1 MTLLETIKAAE
12 PLIQVATLLALLK
25 YAYDTSRIMRAT
37 VAQSQAIHQPCLV
50 LEMALREQNTVIFAQ
65 AMKET
70 APSTRLADRAVIHN
84 IGVGPAYAISYSFAG
99 GENNTLNDAPALVP
113 YLLPGQKIEVAYPR
127 PLLVRGAVTFSA
139 TYKGLTGVCYQSA
152 QALDDGAILQFHHQL
167 VASPSWLEGPDP
179 DQRSGQA
186 G

>member
-1 MTLLETIKAAE
+1 MNLLETITAAE

-25 YAYDTSRIMRAT
+25 YASDTTRIMRAT

-84 IGVGPAYAISYSFAG
+84 IGVGPAYSISYSFAG
-99 GENNTLNDAPALVP
+99 GENNCLNDAPALVP
-113 YLLPGQKIEVAYPR
+113 YLLPGKTIEIAYPR
-127 PLLVRGAVTFSA
+127 ALLVRGAVTFSA
-139 TYKGLTGVCYQSA
+139 TYKGLTGVCYQSI
-152 QALDDGAILQFHHQL
+152 QSLEDGALLQLQHGL
-167 VASPSWLEGPDP
+167 VPSPSWLGGPDP
-179 DQRSGQA
+179 DQRSAQA